1 MRNAGQCKHLYF
13 EFSPENHSLGAGAP
27 LKQSLI
33 LVPPG
38 ERASL
43 SGKVPQTHVTQHGSV
58 SLLQVETASC
68 LRMGPVWLWFSS
80 LLHDFRKHLNGSIYF
95 GNNGKKTKEA
105 GHNLR
110 EYEHSNYYSHWED
123 NFQYNTFIDFNPDK
137 LHHCIQGII
146 C

>member
-13 EFSPENHSLGAGAP
+13 EFSPENHSLGADAP

-43 SGKVPQTHVTQHGSV
+43 SGKVPQTHVAQHGSV
-58 SLLQVETASC
+58 SLLQAETASC

-95 GNNGKKTKEA
+95 GNNGKKQRKRDIILESMSTVITTGTGKTIFSIT
-105 GHNLR
+105 
-110 EYEHSNYYSHWED
+110 HSLILTQISY
-123 NFQYNTFIDFNPDK
+123 
-137 LHHCIQGII
+137 II
-146 C
+146 AYRA